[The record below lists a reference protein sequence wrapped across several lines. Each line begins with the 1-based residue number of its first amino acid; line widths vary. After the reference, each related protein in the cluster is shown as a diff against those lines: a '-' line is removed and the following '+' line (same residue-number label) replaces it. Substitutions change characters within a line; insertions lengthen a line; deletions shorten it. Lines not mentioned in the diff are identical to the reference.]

1 MQFPHSDCKFL
12 GCVFRASLA
21 AALLASQLSAAD
33 WPEWRGAGRRGV
45 WTEDGILD
53 TFPEGGLKL
62 SWRTPLGG
70 GYAGPAVSNGRVF
83 VTEFVADA
91 EGGRRRGV
99 ERAVCLDENTG
110 KVLWKREWPADYAGL
125 QYDVGPRATPTV
137 DGDRVYVLGAVGNL
151 LCLKAET
158 GEDLWRKDYRKDY
171 NAQLPTWGM
180 VGAPLVDGDQL
191 ICLVGGEPN
200 AKVVSFDKMTGK
212 ELWRAISSDVEPGY
226 NPPVIVEAGGTRQ
239 VIIWHPAA
247 ITSLDPNTGKVYWEV
262 PFKVNLGMSVAT
274 PVWDANRLLVSA
286 FYNGSRMLRL
296 DSLRPAAELIW
307 RGMSDS
313 EIDTDGLHAVVTT
326 PVIDGDYIYGVCSYG
341 QFRCL
346 DARTGK
352 RIWETMDVTIENERW
367 ASAQI
372 VKHHDR
378 YFINNDRGE
387 LIIAKLS
394 PKGYE
399 EIDRT
404 KLIEP
409 TTAVSRRRA
418 LGAVHWSHPAYA
430 NRHILTRN
438 DREIVR
444 YSLAE

>member
-1 MQFPHSDCKFL
+1 MA
-12 GCVFRASLA
+12 ASRRPVGALLLA
-21 AALLASQLSAAD
+21 AMFAAHLAAAD

-45 WTEDGILD
+45 WTEDGILEK
-53 TFPEGGLKL
+53 FPAGGLKL

-70 GYAGPAVSNGRVF
+70 GYAGPAVSDGRVF
-83 VTEFVADA
+83 VTEFVA
-91 EGGRRRGV
+91 EQGRRGV
-99 ERAVCLDENTG
+99 ERAVCLDEQTG
-110 KVLWKREWPADYAGL
+110 KVLWKREWSVDYAGL

-137 DGDRVYVLGAVGNL
+137 DGDRVYVLGAVGHL
-151 LCLKAET
+151 LCLYAKT
-158 GEDLWRKDYRKDY
+158 GEVLWQKEYRKDY

-180 VGAPLVDGDQL
+180 VGAPLVDGNQL

-226 NPPVIVEAGGTRQ
+226 NPPVIVEAGGARQ
-239 VIIWHPAA
+239 LIIWHPAA
-247 ITSLDPNTGKVYWEV
+247 ISSLDPKTGKVFWDV
-262 PFKVNLGMSVAT
+262 PFAVNMGMTVAT
-274 PVWDANRLLVSA
+274 AVWDANRLLVSA

-296 DSLRPAAELIW
+296 DSQKPAAELIW
-307 RGMSDS
+307 RGTSDS
-313 EIDTDGLHAVVTT
+313 EIDTDTLHAVVTT
-326 PVIDGDYIYGVCSYG
+326 PVLDGDYIYGICSYG

-352 RIWETMDVTIENERW
+352 RVWETMDVTIEKERW
-367 ASAQI
+367 ASGQI
-372 VKHHDR
+372 IKHQDR
-378 YFINNDRGE
+378 YFINNDRGD

-394 PKGYE
+394 PQGYQ

-409 TTAVSRRRA
+409 TAPVTRRRA

-430 NRHILTRN
+430 NRHIITRN

-444 YSLAE
+444 CSLGR

>member
-1 MQFPHSDCKFL
+1 MRFL
-12 GCVFRASLA
+12 DRCFTSRAWRLGALLA
-21 AALLASQLSAAD
+21 AAFCAASLSAAD

-45 WTEDGILD
+45 WTEDGILEK
-53 TFPEGGLKL
+53 FPAGGLKL

-83 VTEFVADA
+83 VTEFVA
-91 EGGRRRGV
+91 GQGRRGV
-99 ERAVCLDENTG
+99 ERAVCLDEQTG
-110 KVLWKREWPADYAGL
+110 KVLWKREWPVDYAGL

-137 DGDRVYVLGAVGNL
+137 EGDRVYVLGAVGHL
-151 LCLKAET
+151 LCLNAKT
-158 GEDLWRKDYRKDY
+158 GEVLWQKDYRKDY

-180 VGAPLVDGDQL
+180 VGAPLVDGGQL

-200 AKVVSFDKMTGK
+200 AKVVSFDKMSGK
-212 ELWRAISSDVEPGY
+212 ELWRAISSDAEPGY

-239 VIIWHPAA
+239 LIIWHPAA
-247 ITSLDPNTGKVYWEV
+247 ISSLDPKTGKALWDV
-262 PFKVNLGMSVAT
+262 PFAVHMGMSVAT

-296 DSLRPAAELIW
+296 DPQKPAAELIW

-313 EIDTDGLHAVVTT
+313 EIETDTLHAVVTT
-326 PVIDGDYIYGVCSYG
+326 PILDGDYIYGICSYG

-352 RIWETMDVTIENERW
+352 RVWETMDVTIENERW
-367 ASAQI
+367 ASGQI
-372 VKHHDR
+372 VKHQDR
-378 YFINNDRGE
+378 YFINNDRGD

-394 PKGYE
+394 PQGYQ

-404 KLIEP
+404 RLIEP

-444 YSLAE
+444 YSLVR